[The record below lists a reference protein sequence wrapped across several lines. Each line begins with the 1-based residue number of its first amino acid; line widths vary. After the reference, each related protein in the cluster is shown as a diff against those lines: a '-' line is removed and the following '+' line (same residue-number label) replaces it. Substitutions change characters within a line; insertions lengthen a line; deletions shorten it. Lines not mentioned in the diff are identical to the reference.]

1 MTTDLYT
8 IFGAFVVICF
18 SMWLL
23 IVWAIA
29 GAARPAVKRNR
40 RVQS

>member
-29 GAARPAVKRNR
+29 GVARPTASRR
-40 RVQS
+40 RVQR